1 MKCVRNI
8 GWDMKYSVWHAEC
21 KQAHRKIRK
30 TQKYDIVFLCY
41 DLPRYR
47 MRRRALDMINNTNLY
62 WHTRERLIH
71 KYVQNGGI
79 NNDSKRVNK

>member
-8 GWDMKYSVWHAEC
+8 GWDIKYSIWRAEC

-30 TQKYDIVFLCY
+30 TQKYDVVFLRY

-47 MRRRALDMINNTNLY
+47 TRRKVLATMKNINLY
-62 WHTRERLIH
+62 WRTRERLIH
-71 KYVQNGGI
+71 KYVKENWGC
-79 NNDSKRVNK
+79 K